1 MQETRGKNA
10 IKLNFRNVL
19 LATKFTC
26 HESLYVSE
34 LRAQGAHSRA
44 SQAGMSI
51 CFIEVI
57 GKGFCSFEVAS
68 LCSPGH

>member
-34 LRAQGAHSRA
+34 LLKEPTPGLAR
-44 SQAGMSI
+44 QA
-51 CFIEVI
+51 
-57 GKGFCSFEVAS
+57 
-68 LCSPGH
+68 